1 MNKTTTEQLLFT
13 IGLARKAGKVSV
25 GTDMV
30 CDDIRKKK
38 VHIVIYASD
47 VSANT
52 EKRISDCCNY
62 YNVSCHKCTVTKE
75 DLGIA
80 IGKSFAACI
89 GITDENLSKLISRN
103 L

>member
-1 MNKTTTEQLLFT
+1 MNKTNTEQLLFA
-13 IGLARKAGKVSV
+13 IGLARKAGKITV

-38 VHIVIYASD
+38 IYIALYASD

-52 EKRISDCCNY
+52 EKRILDCCRY
-62 YNVSCHKCTVTKE
+62 YHVACHKCSVAKDE
-75 DLGIA
+75 LGAA

-89 GITDENLSKLISRN
+89 GVADEHLSKLISRN

>member
-1 MNKTTTEQLLFT
+1 MNKTSTEQLLFT

-25 GTDMV
+25 GTEMV

-38 VHIVIYASD
+38 VRLVIYAED

-52 EKRISDCCNY
+52 EKRICDCCTY
-62 YNVSCHKCTVTKE
+62 YKVFCKKSAISKE
-75 DLGIA
+75 MLGAA

-89 GITDENLSKLISRN
+89 GITDENLSELIKRN